1 MKCLGDKHHCSN
13 YFVTMIAVAMD
24 EEEGW
29 ESWGCDDDDDDANDK
44 KLMMPLV
51 VMMEIMMS
59 IHVGA

>member
-1 MKCLGDKHHCSN
+1 
-13 YFVTMIAVAMD
+13 MIAVAMD